1 MFRKTRVPAIPP
13 SEESLLVVDHVIKTF
28 DGFSALDGVSFE
40 VRAGEVLGL
49 VGPNGS
55 GKTTC
60 INVVSGLYAPDSGS
74 VLFAGQSVGGWSPHR
89 LVHAGINR
97 TFQVPR
103 PFHSLT
109 VLENVQIAA
118 AYGRRGAVRS
128 DIDDVLALL
137 GLSELAGRNAAE
149 LNSVHLKMLDLARA
163 LVTKPVL
170 LCLDELA
177 AGFNPGELGRVV
189 EQVQTIA
196 RSGVA
201 VIVVEHLMGFIDEV
215 TDRVIVLNAGKG
227 IFEGLL
233 SDAVHDRQV
242 IDVFL
247 GDAHA
252 V

>member
-1 MFRKTRVPAIPP
+1 MSLKPHEKAGEPLLAVDKLVKQFGGFR
-13 SEESLLVVDHVIKTF
+13 
-28 DGFSALDGVSFE
+28 ALDGVSFD
-40 VRAGEVLGL
+40 VRPGEILGL

-60 INVVSGLYAPDSGS
+60 INVISGLYAADGGTVRFQGRPISGLPS
-74 VLFAGQSVGGWSPHR
+74 HR
-89 LVHAGINR
+89 LAHAGINR
-97 TFQVPR
+97 TFQIPK
-103 PFHSLT
+103 PFRTLT
-109 VLENVQIAA
+109 VQENVQVAA
-118 AYGRRGAVRS
+118 TYGRRGTTPNEIAAVL
-128 DIDDVLALL
+128 DLL
-137 GLSELAGRNAAE
+137 NLTDQAGRKAEE

-163 LVTKPVL
+163 LATKPVL

-177 AGFNPGELGRVV
+177 AGFNPGELTHVV
-189 EQVQTIA
+189 EQVHSIA
-196 RSGVA
+196 HSGVA
-201 VIVVEHLMGFIDEV
+201 IIVVEHLMAFIEDV

-233 SDAVHDRQV
+233 SEAAADRQV